1 MIKAMEVENRIKNNE
16 HPQPSLELMRAGITN
31 FLGQSISLIPFEG
44 KEKNKLVVAMLME
57 EVLKTSQVDKNNPC
71 DLDILTSVFKSVKIA
86 LEQNIVYINKS
97 KQLTDKDKQDIID
110 YMDII
115 DLIDEKFLKKE
126 KTSTLSEMS
135 RAEDLCSANVMFSLR
150 TDLRA
155 TLS

>member
-1 MIKAMEVENRIKNNE
+1 MEAENKTKNNE

-115 DLIDEKFLKKE
+115 DLIDEKFLKQE
-126 KTSTLSEMS
+126 K
-135 RAEDLCSANVMFSLR
+135 AQ
-150 TDLRA
+150 
-155 TLS
+155 

>member
-1 MIKAMEVENRIKNNE
+1 MEAENKTKNNE

-31 FLGQSISLIPFEG
+31 FLGQSISLMPFEG

-71 DLDILTSVFKSVKIA
+71 DLDILTTVFKSIKIA

-126 KTSTLSEMS
+126 KT
-135 RAEDLCSANVMFSLR
+135 
-150 TDLRA
+150 
-155 TLS
+155 

>member
-1 MIKAMEVENRIKNNE
+1 MIKAMEVENRLKNNE

-31 FLGQSISLIPFEG
+31 FLGQSISLMPFEG

-71 DLDILTSVFKSVKIA
+71 DLDILTYVFKSVKSA

-97 KQLTDKDKQDIID
+97 KQLTDKDKQNIID

-126 KTSTLSEMS
+126 KT
-135 RAEDLCSANVMFSLR
+135 
-150 TDLRA
+150 
-155 TLS
+155 

>member
-1 MIKAMEVENRIKNNE
+1 MIITMEAENKTKNNE

-31 FLGQSISLIPFEG
+31 FLGQSISLMPFEG

-126 KTSTLSEMS
+126 KT
-135 RAEDLCSANVMFSLR
+135 
-150 TDLRA
+150 
-155 TLS
+155 

>member
-1 MIKAMEVENRIKNNE
+1 MEAENKTKNNE

-57 EVLKTSQVDKNNPC
+57 EVLKTSQIDKNNPC

-115 DLIDEKFLKKE
+115 DLLDEKFLKQE
-126 KTSTLSEMS
+126 KIQ
-135 RAEDLCSANVMFSLR
+135 
-150 TDLRA
+150 
-155 TLS
+155 

>member
-1 MIKAMEVENRIKNNE
+1 MEAENKTKNNE

-86 LEQNIVYINKS
+86 LEQNIVYINKN

-115 DLIDEKFLKKE
+115 DLLDEKFLKQE
-126 KTSTLSEMS
+126 K
-135 RAEDLCSANVMFSLR
+135 AQ
-150 TDLRA
+150 
-155 TLS
+155 

>member
-31 FLGQSISLIPFEG
+31 FLGHSISLMPFEG

-115 DLIDEKFLKKE
+115 DLLDEKFLKQE
-126 KTSTLSEMS
+126 K
-135 RAEDLCSANVMFSLR
+135 AQ
-150 TDLRA
+150 
-155 TLS
+155 

>member
-31 FLGQSISLIPFEG
+31 FLGQSISLMPFEG
-44 KEKNKLVVAMLME
+44 KEENKLVVAMLME

-126 KTSTLSEMS
+126 KT
-135 RAEDLCSANVMFSLR
+135 
-150 TDLRA
+150 
-155 TLS
+155 

>member
-1 MIKAMEVENRIKNNE
+1 MIITMEAENKTKNNE

-126 KTSTLSEMS
+126 KT
-135 RAEDLCSANVMFSLR
+135 
-150 TDLRA
+150 
-155 TLS
+155 

>member
-1 MIKAMEVENRIKNNE
+1 MEAENKTKNNE

-57 EVLKTSQVDKNNPC
+57 EVLKTSQIDKNNPC
-71 DLDILTSVFKSVKIA
+71 DLDILTSVFKSIKIA

-115 DLIDEKFLKKE
+115 DLLDEKFLKQE
-126 KTSTLSEMS
+126 K
-135 RAEDLCSANVMFSLR
+135 AQ
-150 TDLRA
+150 
-155 TLS
+155 

>member
-31 FLGQSISLIPFEG
+31 FLGQSISLMPFEG

-126 KTSTLSEMS
+126 KT
-135 RAEDLCSANVMFSLR
+135 
-150 TDLRA
+150 
-155 TLS
+155 

>member
-1 MIKAMEVENRIKNNE
+1 MEVENRIKNNE

-115 DLIDEKFLKKE
+115 DLLDEKFLKQE
-126 KTSTLSEMS
+126 I
-135 RAEDLCSANVMFSLR
+135 AQ
-150 TDLRA
+150 
-155 TLS
+155 

>member
-31 FLGQSISLIPFEG
+31 FLGQSISLMPFEG

-97 KQLTDKDKQDIID
+97 KQLTDKDKQNIID

-115 DLIDEKFLKKE
+115 DLLDEKFLKQE
-126 KTSTLSEMS
+126 KIQ
-135 RAEDLCSANVMFSLR
+135 
-150 TDLRA
+150 
-155 TLS
+155 

>member
-1 MIKAMEVENRIKNNE
+1 MEAENKTKNNE

-97 KQLTDKDKQDIID
+97 KHLTDKDKQDIID

-115 DLIDEKFLKKE
+115 DLLDEKFLKQE
-126 KTSTLSEMS
+126 K
-135 RAEDLCSANVMFSLR
+135 AQ
-150 TDLRA
+150 
-155 TLS
+155 

>member
-1 MIKAMEVENRIKNNE
+1 MIITMEAENKTKNNE

-57 EVLKTSQVDKNNPC
+57 EVLKTSQIDKNNPC

-115 DLIDEKFLKKE
+115 DLLDEKFLKQE
-126 KTSTLSEMS
+126 K
-135 RAEDLCSANVMFSLR
+135 AQ
-150 TDLRA
+150 
-155 TLS
+155 

>member
-1 MIKAMEVENRIKNNE
+1 MIITMEAENKTKNNE

-57 EVLKTSQVDKNNPC
+57 EVLKTSQIDKNNPC
-71 DLDILTSVFKSVKIA
+71 DLDILTSVFKSIKIA

-115 DLIDEKFLKKE
+115 DLLDEKFLKQE
-126 KTSTLSEMS
+126 K
-135 RAEDLCSANVMFSLR
+135 A
-150 TDLRA
+150 
-155 TLS
+155 

>member
-31 FLGQSISLIPFEG
+31 FLGQSISLMPFEG

-115 DLIDEKFLKKE
+115 DLLDEKFLKQE
-126 KTSTLSEMS
+126 K
-135 RAEDLCSANVMFSLR
+135 AQ
-150 TDLRA
+150 
-155 TLS
+155 

>member
-1 MIKAMEVENRIKNNE
+1 MEAENKTKNNE

-115 DLIDEKFLKKE
+115 DLLDEKFLKQE
-126 KTSTLSEMS
+126 KIQ
-135 RAEDLCSANVMFSLR
+135 
-150 TDLRA
+150 
-155 TLS
+155 

>member
-57 EVLKTSQVDKNNPC
+57 EVLKTSQIDKNNPC

-115 DLIDEKFLKKE
+115 DLLDEKFLKQE
-126 KTSTLSEMS
+126 K
-135 RAEDLCSANVMFSLR
+135 AQ
-150 TDLRA
+150 
-155 TLS
+155 

>member
-1 MIKAMEVENRIKNNE
+1 MIITMEAENKIKNNE

-31 FLGQSISLIPFEG
+31 FLGQSISLMPFEG

-97 KQLTDKDKQDIID
+97 KQLTDKDKQNIID

-115 DLIDEKFLKKE
+115 DLLDEKFLKQE
-126 KTSTLSEMS
+126 KIQ
-135 RAEDLCSANVMFSLR
+135 
-150 TDLRA
+150 
-155 TLS
+155 

>member
-1 MIKAMEVENRIKNNE
+1 MEAENKTKNNE

-57 EVLKTSQVDKNNPC
+57 EVLKTSQIDKNNPC

-126 KTSTLSEMS
+126 KT
-135 RAEDLCSANVMFSLR
+135 
-150 TDLRA
+150 
-155 TLS
+155 

>member
-1 MIKAMEVENRIKNNE
+1 MEAENKTKNNE

-57 EVLKTSQVDKNNPC
+57 EVLKTSQIDKNNPC

-86 LEQNIVYINKS
+86 LKQNIVYINKS

-115 DLIDEKFLKKE
+115 DLLDEKFLKQE
-126 KTSTLSEMS
+126 K
-135 RAEDLCSANVMFSLR
+135 AQ
-150 TDLRA
+150 
-155 TLS
+155 

>member
-1 MIKAMEVENRIKNNE
+1 MIITMEAENKTKNNE

-31 FLGQSISLIPFEG
+31 FLGQSISLMPFEG

-97 KQLTDKDKQDIID
+97 KQLTDKDKQNIID

-115 DLIDEKFLKKE
+115 DLLDEKFLKQE
-126 KTSTLSEMS
+126 KIQ
-135 RAEDLCSANVMFSLR
+135 
-150 TDLRA
+150 
-155 TLS
+155 

>member
-31 FLGQSISLIPFEG
+31 FLGQSISLMPFEG

-57 EVLKTSQVDKNNPC
+57 EVLKTSQIDKNNPC

-126 KTSTLSEMS
+126 KT
-135 RAEDLCSANVMFSLR
+135 
-150 TDLRA
+150 
-155 TLS
+155 

>member
-1 MIKAMEVENRIKNNE
+1 MEAENKTKNNE

-86 LEQNIVYINKS
+86 LEQNIIYINKS

-115 DLIDEKFLKKE
+115 DLLDEKFLKQE
-126 KTSTLSEMS
+126 K
-135 RAEDLCSANVMFSLR
+135 A
-150 TDLRA
+150 
-155 TLS
+155 

>member
-1 MIKAMEVENRIKNNE
+1 MEAENKTKNNE

-31 FLGQSISLIPFEG
+31 FLGQSISLMPFEG

-71 DLDILTSVFKSVKIA
+71 DLDILTSVFKSIKIA

-115 DLIDEKFLKKE
+115 DLLDEKFLKQE
-126 KTSTLSEMS
+126 KIQ
-135 RAEDLCSANVMFSLR
+135 
-150 TDLRA
+150 
-155 TLS
+155 

>member
-1 MIKAMEVENRIKNNE
+1 MIITMEAENKTKNNE

-57 EVLKTSQVDKNNPC
+57 EVLKTSQIDKNNPC
-71 DLDILTSVFKSVKIA
+71 DLDILTSVFKSIKIA

-115 DLIDEKFLKKE
+115 DLLDEKFLKQE
-126 KTSTLSEMS
+126 K
-135 RAEDLCSANVMFSLR
+135 AQ
-150 TDLRA
+150 
-155 TLS
+155 

>member
-1 MIKAMEVENRIKNNE
+1 MEAENKTKNNE

-31 FLGQSISLIPFEG
+31 FLGQSISLMPFEG

-115 DLIDEKFLKKE
+115 DLLDEKFLKQE
-126 KTSTLSEMS
+126 K
-135 RAEDLCSANVMFSLR
+135 AQ
-150 TDLRA
+150 
-155 TLS
+155 

>member
-1 MIKAMEVENRIKNNE
+1 MEVENRIKNNE

-115 DLIDEKFLKKE
+115 DLLDEKFLKQE
-126 KTSTLSEMS
+126 K
-135 RAEDLCSANVMFSLR
+135 AQ
-150 TDLRA
+150 
-155 TLS
+155 

>member
-31 FLGQSISLIPFEG
+31 FLGQSISLMPFEG

-71 DLDILTSVFKSVKIA
+71 DLDILTSVFKSIKIA

-126 KTSTLSEMS
+126 KT
-135 RAEDLCSANVMFSLR
+135 
-150 TDLRA
+150 
-155 TLS
+155 

>member
-1 MIKAMEVENRIKNNE
+1 MEAENKTKNNE

-126 KTSTLSEMS
+126 KT
-135 RAEDLCSANVMFSLR
+135 
-150 TDLRA
+150 
-155 TLS
+155 

>member
-31 FLGQSISLIPFEG
+31 FLGQSISLMPFEG

-97 KQLTDKDKQDIID
+97 KQLTDKDKQNIID

-126 KTSTLSEMS
+126 KT
-135 RAEDLCSANVMFSLR
+135 
-150 TDLRA
+150 
-155 TLS
+155 

>member
-57 EVLKTSQVDKNNPC
+57 EVLKTSQIDKNNPC

-115 DLIDEKFLKKE
+115 DLLEEKFLKQE
-126 KTSTLSEMS
+126 K
-135 RAEDLCSANVMFSLR
+135 AQ
-150 TDLRA
+150 
-155 TLS
+155 

>member
-31 FLGQSISLIPFEG
+31 FLGQSISLMPFEG

-71 DLDILTSVFKSVKIA
+71 DLDILISVFKSVKIA
-86 LEQNIVYINKS
+86 LKQNIVYINKS

-126 KTSTLSEMS
+126 KT
-135 RAEDLCSANVMFSLR
+135 
-150 TDLRA
+150 
-155 TLS
+155 

>member
-31 FLGQSISLIPFEG
+31 FLGQSISLMPFEG

-86 LEQNIVYINKS
+86 LKQNIVYINKS

-126 KTSTLSEMS
+126 KT
-135 RAEDLCSANVMFSLR
+135 
-150 TDLRA
+150 
-155 TLS
+155 

>member
-31 FLGQSISLIPFEG
+31 FLGQSISLMPFEG

-86 LEQNIVYINKS
+86 LEQNIVYKNKS

-126 KTSTLSEMS
+126 KT
-135 RAEDLCSANVMFSLR
+135 
-150 TDLRA
+150 
-155 TLS
+155 

>member
-1 MIKAMEVENRIKNNE
+1 MIITMEAENKTKNNE

-57 EVLKTSQVDKNNPC
+57 EVLKTSQIDKNNPC

-115 DLIDEKFLKKE
+115 DLLDEKFLKQE
-126 KTSTLSEMS
+126 KTQ
-135 RAEDLCSANVMFSLR
+135 
-150 TDLRA
+150 
-155 TLS
+155 

>member
-31 FLGQSISLIPFEG
+31 FLGQSISLMPFEG

-97 KQLTDKDKQDIID
+97 KQLTDKDKQDIVD

-126 KTSTLSEMS
+126 KT
-135 RAEDLCSANVMFSLR
+135 
-150 TDLRA
+150 
-155 TLS
+155 